1 LTKAEFKKKIQ
12 IITAICIVIF
22 LALVIIFTGQ
32 IISIIAL
39 NNKKEA
45 LQAAIYKQEKDRIVV
60 EQELEYR
67 ESTNFVEQYAREVLG
82 LVKADEEI
90 YIVE

>member
-1 LTKAEFKKKIQ
+1 MTKAEFKKKIQ